1 MKNFIANGETINITA
16 AAAIASGRG
25 VLVGS
30 IFGVAEGAAA
40 IGETAVIRLVGVFA
54 LPKAPSQAWTVGQT
68 IYWDAAASRTTNV
81 LTGNT
86 RIGIATQAVAGG
98 VGDTTG
104 IVRLNGGAT

>member
-16 AAAIASGRG
+16 AAVIASGQG

-40 IGETAVIRLVGVFA
+40 IGETVVIRLVGVFS

-68 IYWDAAASRTTNV
+68 IYWDAANSRTTNV

-98 VGDTTG
+98 AGDTTG
-104 IVRLNGGAT
+104 IVRLNAGAT